1 MRRRNDASQPYRLG
15 SRSVPRRPSF
25 NFAELVSPHR
35 HPRKG
40 NPAHP
45 YTESGNAFL
54 VLLYNSAPLPS
65 LRKRRFGVA
74 FCDGAPKGTILEL
87 FWGSFVKFATVWLSS
102 GIETLEVASPSTAL
116 FR

>member
-35 HPRKG
+35 HPRKR
-40 NPAHP
+40 NAAHP
-45 YTESGNAFL
+45 YTESGNPFL

-65 LRKRRFGVA
+65 LREPIRRGFLRWHAQGDNFRTFLGEFVSSLQQFG
-74 FCDGAPKGTILEL
+74 CPQEL
-87 FWGSFVKFATVWLSS
+87 RL
-102 GIETLEVASPSTAL
+102 
-116 FR
+116 

>member
-35 HPRKG
+35 HPRKR

-45 YTESGNAFL
+45 HTESGNPFL
-54 VLLYNSAPLPS
+54 VLLYNSAPVPS
-65 LRKRRFGVA
+65 LRKSRFDVA
-74 FCDGAPKGTILEL
+74 FDDGAPKGTIFRTFLGEFVSSLQQFGCPHEL
-87 FWGSFVKFATVWLSS
+87 RL
-102 GIETLEVASPSTAL
+102 
-116 FR
+116 